1 MPDPSG
7 TGSEVLMGN
16 PVMTAPEK
24 ERQEE
29 QHPSKDSSTILQ
41 EMDGSIW
48 SSLIANLR
56 DAFSRTKEPPLELT
70 SKPVDV
76 EEPVD
81 AQPVWRGMW
90 RNLQETLFAEKLPPL
105 QLTSQPVAVSDPL
118 AVKRDPKS
126 SAVSTAMHILI
137 VALILLL
144 GLLARKAVKVKPETA
159 STRPFVPITMPQAQA
174 MGGGGGGGSHDL
186 IQASKGH
193 LPKFEKLQI
202 TPPSVIKVDHP
213 IIPAPPSVQAPP
225 MNLPNQNLPNVGV
238 TTSPQV
244 KLASNGTGG
253 NAGIGS
259 GNGTGLGAGKGAG
272 LGAGNGQGFGGGVY
286 NVGGGVSA
294 PVVIYAPEP
303 EFSNEARRAKYQG
316 VVDLQIVV
324 TPQGRTTDIKVV
336 RHLGMGLDEKA
347 IEAVRKYRF
356 KPARYHG
363 HPVAVRMIVEVDFHL
378 F

>member
-1 MPDPSG
+1 M
-7 TGSEVLMGN
+7 VLLE
-16 PVMTAPEK
+16 TDA
-24 ERQEE
+24 
-29 QHPSKDSSTILQ
+29 
-41 EMDGSIW
+41 SIW
-48 SSLIANLR
+48 KSLFSNLR
-56 DAFSRTKEPPLELT
+56 DAFSREKQPPLELT
-70 SKPVDV
+70 SKPVAV
-76 EEPVD
+76 EESVD
-81 AQPVWRGMW
+81 SGPIWQGMW
-90 RNLQETLFAEKLPPL
+90 RNLKESLFPEKLPPL
-105 QLTSQPVAVSDPL
+105 VLTSQPIAVNDPL
-118 AVKRDPKS
+118 AVKRDAKS
-126 SAVSTAMHILI
+126 SAVSTVTHILI

-144 GLLARKAVKVKPETA
+144 GLLARKAVKVKPEEA
-159 STRPFVPITMPQAQA
+159 SKQPFIPITMPQAQA
-174 MGGGGGGGSHDL
+174 MGGGGGGGSHDVV
-186 IQASKGH
+186 QASKGH

-259 GNGTGLGAGKGAG
+259 GNDTGLGSGNGAG
-272 LGAGNGQGFGGGVY
+272 VGAGNGQGFGGGIY

-294 PVVIYAPEP
+294 PVAIYAPEP
-303 EFSNEARRAKYQG
+303 EFSDEARRAKYQG

-324 TPQGRTTDIKVV
+324 TKQGLPADIKVV

-347 IEAVRKYRF
+347 IEAVKKYRF